1 MYNSKQKQNKKY
13 WIVCDG
19 PVDTIWIESLNTV
32 LDDNKILTL
41 PNGDR
46 FPMAET
52 VKLVFEVQDLNNA
65 SPATVS
71 RCGIVY
77 VSQRDLGYAAV
88 IQTYLQKRK
97 KKDTKLIQDLIEQ
110 YVIQSDIFMK
120 VEKKMIEPIMKINI
134 YTTICN
140 ILRILNGL
148 LTECSVKN
156 KVMGGDDPKV

>member
-1 MYNSKQKQNKKY
+1 MFSKIWEIHNSKQKQNKKH

-46 FPMAET
+46 FPMAEN
-52 VKLVFEVQDLNNA
+52 VKLIFEVENLNNA

-77 VSQRDLGYAAV
+77 VSLKDLGYKA
-88 IQTYLQKRK
+88 ILKTWYNQRKRK
-97 KKDTKLIQDLIEQ
+97 DASVIYELLLKYLCTGKNSLFKEVDKNLQD
-110 YVIQSDIFMK
+110 
-120 VEKKMIEPIMKINI
+120 PI
-134 YTTICN
+134 
-140 ILRILNGL
+140 L
-148 LTECSVKN
+148 
-156 KVMGGDDPKV
+156 